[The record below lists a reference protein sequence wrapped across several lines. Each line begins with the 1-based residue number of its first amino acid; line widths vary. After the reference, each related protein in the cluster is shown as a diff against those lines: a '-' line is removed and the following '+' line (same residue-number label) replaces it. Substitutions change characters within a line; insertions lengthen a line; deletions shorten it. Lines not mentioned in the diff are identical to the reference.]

1 MTHTNSKNTD
11 LIVSS
16 AVSLFKRK
24 GYYNVS
30 VNEICKEAGIGRSSF
45 YAVFPGKREIII
57 HLLSVH
63 KQNLNSVLQDFMTA
77 KNDFERMWS
86 LCNRYLLLA
95 EDFGPALT
103 KVILSMELYESIGI
117 YDEMNVTNDW
127 LVTLMRNG
135 QAAGII
141 RCSTPAET
149 MVPIVTDLTIQV
161 IFNWCRCDGSFSLR
175 EQARL
180 YAETLYDIDPKY
192 RKT

>member
-1 MTHTNSKNTD
+1 MSNVNSKNTER
-11 LIVSS
+11 IVNA

-30 VNEICKEAGIGRSSF
+30 INEICKEAGIGRSSF
-45 YAVFPGKREIII
+45 YAVFPGKREIIK

-63 KQNLNSVLQDFMTA
+63 EQNLNGVLQDFVTA

-86 LCNRYLLLA
+86 ICERFLFLA

-103 KVILSMELYESIGI
+103 KAVLSMELDESIGI
-117 YDEMNVTNDW
+117 YDKMDFVTDW
-127 LVTLMRNG
+127 LVMLMRNG

-149 MVPIVTDLTIQV
+149 MVPIVNDLVLQV

-175 EQARL
+175 EQARF
-180 YAETLYDIDPKY
+180 YVETLYNVAPEC
-192 RKT
+192 RST